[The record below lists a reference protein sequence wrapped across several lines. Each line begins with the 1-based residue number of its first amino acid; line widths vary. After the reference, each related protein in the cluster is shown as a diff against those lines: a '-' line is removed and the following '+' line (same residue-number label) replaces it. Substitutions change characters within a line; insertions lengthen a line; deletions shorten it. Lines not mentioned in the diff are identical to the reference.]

1 MISLEE
7 VLKLHEKS
15 IRDFGGSLGIRD
27 KNLLESALS
36 RSFQSFGN
44 VEFYPSI
51 FEKTAA
57 LIESIV
63 KNHPFV
69 DGNKRTGFLAAYFF
83 LFRNNYELTASQ
95 ETAYEFVINIAS
107 SQISFEQIVEAIQQ
121 NSILIES

>member
-7 VLKLHEKS
+7 VLKLHERS

-69 DGNKRTGFLAAYFF
+69 DGNKRAGFLAAYFF

>member
-1 MISLEE
+1 MISLE
-7 VLKLHEKS
+7 
-15 IRDFGGSLGIRD
+15 
-27 KNLLESALS
+27 
-36 RSFQSFGN
+36 
-44 VEFYPSI
+44 FYSSI

-83 LFRNNYELTASQ
+83 VFRNNYELTASQ

-107 SQISFEQIVEAIQQ
+107 SQISFEQIVE
-121 NSILIES
+121 